1 MSFPGSDFM
10 RQFTVGLALVIASV
24 FLTSVLAVFGMR
36 RARAV
41 ESRLAGVYARS
52 ALASRELESQL
63 ERRSGFAR
71 EYSLTGDE
79 RALQRAEEEAT
90 TSFEQSL
97 PQLRLRARNSE
108 GRALLDRIDAAEAQY
123 AGKLREAM
131 ALRARGDP
139 GVTRAFE
146 HGVVPA
152 KDQLAS
158 LLSAY
163 EALTEQQ
170 FIDAEATSTAD
181 TSRDATLVGVVAAL
195 ALISATALAA
205 LLWRGVRALAQGKT
219 LLAGSLARVEQ
230 SNRDLDA
237 FAGRVAHDL
246 RGALG
251 PVLIAPKLLRPDNL
265 SAERIDVVRGRLERA
280 VERATG
286 LIDAL
291 LAFSRAGAV
300 PDPNAAASA
309 RAVVVDAVATLDRNV
324 AQADASVS
332 VDVDDAL
339 VRCPPG
345 LLYVLLSNLAG
356 NSIKFVQGR
365 PCREIAISGRASRG
379 GYELRIDDTGPGI
392 PEDARERIFEP
403 FYRVPGTVASGTGIG
418 LATVRRVVDVYGGRI
433 SVESTL
439 GSHSSFRVWLPLA
452 GEVPEIPASD
462 PAVAVH

>member
-300 PDPNAAASA
+300 PDPNAAAPA

-339 VRCPPG
+339 VR
-345 LLYVLLSNLAG
+345 
-356 NSIKFVQGR
+356 
-365 PCREIAISGRASRG
+365 
-379 GYELRIDDTGPGI
+379 
-392 PEDARERIFEP
+392 
-403 FYRVPGTVASGTGIG
+403 
-418 LATVRRVVDVYGGRI
+418 
-433 SVESTL
+433 
-439 GSHSSFRVWLPLA
+439 
-452 GEVPEIPASD
+452 
-462 PAVAVH
+462 